1 MRIGSVGAINRT
13 SQGDGFFCRLF
24 SCGTHLKGAESSM
37 IRVVWMQLCVALIL
51 ALIVS
56 FFWTAHIATSLFLGA
71 LVVSLATWL
80 MVRSATVGDASQ
92 QSLYKSAAIRFF
104 TVLLALFCIALA
116 GLNMPAAI
124 VGMVIV
130 YMVGFG
136 VSAWLIVGL
145 DKQAR

>member
-1 MRIGSVGAINRT
+1 M
-13 SQGDGFFCRLF
+13 
-24 SCGTHLKGAESSM
+24 KGAEFSM
-37 IRVVWMQLCVALIL
+37 IRVVWMQLCAALIL
-51 ALIVS
+51 ALIAL
-56 FFWTAHIATSLFLGA
+56 FFWTMHTAVSIFFGA

-80 MVRSATVGDASQ
+80 IVRSAEVEGASQ
-92 QSLYKSAAIRFF
+92 QSLYRSAAIRFF

-116 GLNMPAAI
+116 GLDMPAAI

-130 YMVGFG
+130 YIVGFG

>member
-1 MRIGSVGAINRT
+1 
-13 SQGDGFFCRLF
+13 
-24 SCGTHLKGAESSM
+24 M